1 MQQLLLTLLV
11 IARLQGGSLH
21 DERAIRAIGPELS
34 SRWNRGDAKA
44 CAALWTEE
52 GSLITPDGTRV
63 DGRDQI
69 EQLLA
74 RDFEKL
80 FKGSQGQYTV
90 QVIDWLKPDAAF
102 VDMELAL
109 SGLMR
114 PDGTPRRDQTVQ
126 MVASVSKQQ
135 GRWLLA
141 NVRSFLLL
149 PPPAHSGSSTH
160 QPLKL
165 IARPLLLPGAGGKPV
180 LMDYLAADRGSGR
193 IWVPAGETGSV
204 DVIDVESGSISRV
217 DGFPTL
223 EQDLLG
229 SRWKLGPSS
238 AAIGRDVVY
247 VGNRGDSKICV
258 IDAKM
263 LKRERCISVGPASGG
278 LASSPDALVYVASTK
293 ELWVTMGAPP
303 LGIPPRRIEIT
314 VFDATS
320 PRALRLKDRIPVP
333 GAPEGYAVDE
343 RRGIFYT
350 NLEEENRSLGI
361 GVRTHRIV
369 SNWSAGCGKEGPRGL
384 AVADE
389 RNFLFVAC
397 TDRIVTLDVGHGGAK
412 LSVAEAGA
420 GIDYIDYVASRKQ
433 LYVAAGKAALLTVFR
448 VDDAGALTQVGSAPT
463 AKGARVVVADAAGT
477 AYVADSS
484 GGRILQFR
492 TESAKT
498 E

>member
-1 MQQLLLTLLV
+1 MQHLLLMLLAL
-11 IARLQGGSLH
+11 ARVGSVE

-52 GSLITPDGTRV
+52 GSLVTPDGTRV

-69 EQLLA
+69 EQLFA

-80 FKGSQGQYTV
+80 FKGSRGQYTV
-90 QVIDWLKPDAAF
+90 QVIDWFKPDAAF

-109 SGLMR
+109 SGLTR
-114 PDGTPRRDQTVQ
+114 PGGKPGRDQTVQ
-126 MVASVSKQQ
+126 MVASIVKQR

-141 NVRSFLLL
+141 NVRSFVLL
-149 PPPAHSGSSTH
+149 PPPARSGSGTH
-160 QPLKL
+160 QQLKL
-165 IARPLLLPGAGGKPV
+165 IARSLLLPGADGKPV
-180 LMDYLAADRGSGR
+180 LMDYLAADRSSGR
-193 IWVPAGETGSV
+193 VWVPAGETGSV
-204 DVIDVESGSISRV
+204 DVIDVQSGSIARI

-238 AAIGRDVVY
+238 AAIGSEVVY
-247 VGNRGDSKICV
+247 VGNRGDSKICI
-258 IDAKM
+258 IDAKT

-278 LASSPDALVYVASTK
+278 LASSPDALVFVASTK

-303 LGIPPRRIEIT
+303 LGIPPKRTEIA
-314 VFDATS
+314 VFDAPS

-350 NLEEENRSLGI
+350 NLEEDNRSVGI
-361 GVRTHRIV
+361 SVRTHAIV
-369 SNWSAGCGKEGPRGL
+369 SNWSAGCGREGPRGL
-384 AVADE
+384 AVDEE

-397 TDRIVTLDVGHGGAK
+397 TDRIVTLDPGHGGAK
-412 LSVAEAGA
+412 LSVTEAGA
-420 GIDYIDYVASRKQ
+420 GIDNIDYVGSRKQ
-433 LYVAAGKAALLTVFR
+433 LYVAAGKAAVLTLFH
-448 VDDAGALTQVGSAPT
+448 VDDAGVLTKVGSAPT

-484 GGRILQFR
+484 GGRILQFQ
-492 TESAKT
+492 TQSAGAD
-498 E
+498 